1 LRFPSS
7 DSFRWFCSG
16 SRSTTKISVKTLC
29 MVDIKL
35 YMLFCEWIIGKDSVR
50 RKMTIDHNNKK
61 ESYVWAENI
70 FKYIYLQFYKTECS
84 WTVLH
89 FKLKSFLH

>member
-1 LRFPSS
+1 
-7 DSFRWFCSG
+7 
-16 SRSTTKISVKTLC
+16 
-29 MVDIKL
+29 
-35 YMLFCEWIIGKDSVR
+35 
-50 RKMTIDHNNKK
+50 MTIDHNNKK